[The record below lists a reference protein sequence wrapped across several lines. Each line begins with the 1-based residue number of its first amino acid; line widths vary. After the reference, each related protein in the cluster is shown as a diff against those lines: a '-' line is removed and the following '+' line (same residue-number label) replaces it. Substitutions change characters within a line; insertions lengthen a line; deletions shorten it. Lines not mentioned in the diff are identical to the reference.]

1 MRTRP
6 DSVSAAIPPARA
18 GIGLRAP
25 HYRELLDTRPDIGWL
40 EVHSE
45 NYFGGGRPLWFLEQL
60 RTHYPV
66 SLHGVGMSL
75 GAATRLDPEH
85 LSRLKALIDRIEPG
99 LVSEHLSWGA
109 VEGRHLNDLL
119 PLPYTEEAL
128 AHVCAHITQVQD
140 CLGRHILIENISSYL
155 RWKHDAIP
163 EWEFVAEVVSR
174 TGCGIL
180 LDVNNIHVS
189 AVNHGFD
196 PHTYLAAIPANRVEE
211 IHLAGFEEGEHCL
224 IDTHGRRVAEPV
236 WRLYRETIARL
247 GPRPTLI
254 EWDTDIPALD
264 VLLDEAATAQAILVP
279 EAEHALAA

>member
-18 GIGLRAP
+18 GIGLRTP

-60 RTHYPV
+60 RTRYPV

-75 GAATRLDPEH
+75 GAAARLDPEH
-85 LSRLKALIDRIEPG
+85 LSRLKALIDRIDPG

-128 AHVCAHITQVQD
+128 AHVCAHIAQVQD
-140 CLGRHILIENISSYL
+140 FLGRRLLIENISSYV
-155 RWKHDAIP
+155 RWKHDTIP

-174 TGCGIL
+174 TGCGLL

-196 PHTYLAAIPANRVEE
+196 PRAYLAAMPADRVEE
-211 IHLAGFEEGEHCL
+211 IHLAGFDEGEHCL

-236 WRLYRETIARL
+236 WRLYREALARL

-264 VLLDEAATAQAILVP
+264 VLLDEAATAQAIM
-279 EAEHALAA
+279 EREYALAA